1 MTPTTVSQPVS
12 APTSNAAGTGSDST
26 TPAVCLSHLTKRYGD
41 VLALDD
47 VSLSVSPGEFLSIL
61 GPSGSGKTTTMR
73 MIGGF
78 ELPDTGR
85 VEIAGQ
91 DVGHLPPHRRAVN
104 TVFQNYALFPHMNV
118 VDNVAYGLKMQG
130 VAKRERRQRAGE
142 MLELV
147 QLAHAGQRKPGQLSG
162 GMKQRVALARALINQ
177 PAVLLLDEPLGA
189 LDRKLREDMQI
200 ELRRIQMTVGITFVY
215 VTHDQEEALS
225 MSDRIVVMRHGRIE
239 QIGDPATVYDAPAT
253 RWVAD
258 FVGSSSQLQGKLT
271 SAGSPITVATD
282 VAQIVAGHLAPGLKP
297 GDRVTAIVRPEAMHV
312 ALPGET
318 VDHPNQLRATV
329 EEILNM
335 GPQAKVVAR
344 TAGGLEVV
352 ARGPRSG
359 MSAHVVPG
367 AEVIMHFP
375 TEAVRVYAAEAEPGT
390 AAAGADP
397 DAGAVAGVSP
407 LTRDTSALEAAA

>member
-1 MTPTTVSQPVS
+1 MTTTTVSQTAS
-12 APTSNAAGTGSDST
+12 ADDAVGVDGDRAA
-26 TPAVCLSHLTKRYGD
+26 PAVCLSHLTKRYGD

-47 VSLSVSPGEFLSIL
+47 VSLSVATGEFLSIL

-78 ELPDTGR
+78 EQPDTGT

-91 DVGHLPPHRRAVN
+91 DVGHLPPYRRAVN
-104 TVFQNYALFPHMNV
+104 TVFQSYALFPHMNV
-118 VDNVAYGLKMQG
+118 EDNVAYGLKMSG
-130 VAKRERRQRAGE
+130 VKKAERRRRAGE

-147 QLAHAGQRKPGQLSG
+147 QLAHARYRKPGQLSG

-239 QIGDPATVYDAPAT
+239 QIGTPAMVYDEPET
-253 RWVAD
+253 LWVAD
-258 FVGSSSQLQGKLT
+258 FVGSSSQLQGKLIARGT
-271 SAGSPITVATD
+271 DITVQTD
-282 VAQIVAGHLAPGLKP
+282 VAPLRARHMSPELNT
-297 GDRVTAIVRPEAMHV
+297 GDRCVAIIRPEAVQISV
-312 ALPGET
+312 AADRSE
-318 VDHPNQLRATV
+318 HPNQLRVTV

-335 GPQAKVVAR
+335 GPHAKVVAR
-344 TAGGLEVV
+344 TAGGLELV
-352 ARGPRSG
+352 ARGPRAT
-359 MSAHVVPG
+359 MPAAVVPG
-367 AEVIMHFP
+367 AEVTMSFP
-375 TEAVRVYAAEAEPGT
+375 AGAVRVYPADPEVGAADGSAAEAT
-390 AAAGADP
+390 A
-397 DAGAVAGVSP
+397 
-407 LTRDTSALEAAA
+407 